1 MEMLVDLGP
10 HAGGCRDGEEL
21 VELLHHLQRCGDQVL
36 VAHQAVYR
44 VRQSAAKLQVV
55 CRGPVSFAVSN
66 KLFDLKFLL
75 SC

>member
-1 MEMLVDLGP
+1 MEILVDLHP
-10 HAGGCRDGEEL
+10 HDGGHGDGEEL

-36 VAHQAVYR
+36 VAHQAVHR
-44 VRQSAAKLQVV
+44 VRQSAAQLQVV

-66 KLFDLKFLL
+66 KLFDSKFLL